1 VLASGKPSRI
11 DARAW
16 RKGLLEAGKLA
27 DLAVLSAD
35 PMSVADTKLRDI
47 SAVMTMV
54 GGRIVHAT
62 SDWPG

>member
-1 VLASGKPSRI
+1 MLASGKPSRI

-16 RKGLLEAGKLA
+16 RKGSLETGKLA